1 MGDLFS
7 QDFRDFLQALNDK
20 EVEYILVGGFAVILH
35 GYQRVTGDMD
45 IWVNRTDSNYSRI
58 VEAFNQFGMPVFDM
72 TRENFLHEKK
82 PDVFIFGRRPNA
94 IDIMLQVK
102 GLRFSECFEIAKWF
116 EDDGLKIKVLHIN
129 HLRQAKKEA
138 GRFKD
143 FDDLEH
149 LPNNPET

>member
-7 QDFRDFLQALNDK
+7 NDFREFLHALNEQ

-45 IWVNRTDSNYSRI
+45 IWVNRTEENYIRI
-58 VEAFNQFGMPVFDM
+58 KAAFDQFGMPVFDM
-72 TRENFLHEKK
+72 NRENFLFEKSM
-82 PDVFIFGRRPNA
+82 DVFRFGRRPNA
-94 IDIMLQVK
+94 IDIMLSVK
-102 GLRFSECFEIAKWF
+102 GLQFSECFEIAKWF
-116 EDDGLKIKVLHIN
+116 EDDGLRIKVLHIN

-149 LPNNPET
+149 LPQS

>member
-7 QDFRDFLQALNDK
+7 SDFREFLQALNDQ

-45 IWVNRTDSNYSRI
+45 IWVNRTEENYIRI
-58 VEAFNQFGMPVFDM
+58 KAAFDQFGMPVFDM
-72 TRENFLHEKK
+72 SRENFLFEKSM
-82 PDVFIFGRRPNA
+82 DVFRFGRRPNA
-94 IDIMLQVK
+94 IDIMLSVK
-102 GLRFSECFEIAKWF
+102 GLQFSECFEIAKWF
-116 EDDGLKIKVLHIN
+116 EDDGLQIKVLHIN

-149 LPNNPET
+149 LHQS

>member
-7 QDFRDFLQALNDK
+7 SDFREFLQALNEQ

-45 IWVNRTDSNYSRI
+45 IWVNRTEENYIRI
-58 VEAFNQFGMPVFDM
+58 KAAFDQFGMPVFDM
-72 TRENFLHEKK
+72 SRENFLFEKSM
-82 PDVFIFGRRPNA
+82 DVFRFGRRPNA
-94 IDIMLQVK
+94 IDIMLSVK
-102 GLRFSECFEIAKWF
+102 GLQFSECFEIAKWF
-116 EDDGLKIKVLHIN
+116 EDDGLQIKVLHIN

-149 LPNNPET
+149 LPQS

>member
-7 QDFRDFLQALNDK
+7 SDFREFLQALNDQ

-45 IWVNRTDSNYSRI
+45 IWVNRTEENYIRI
-58 VEAFNQFGMPVFDM
+58 KAAFDQFGMPVFDM
-72 TRENFLHEKK
+72 SRENFLFEKSM
-82 PDVFIFGRRPNA
+82 DVFRFGRRPNA
-94 IDIMLQVK
+94 IDIMLSVK
-102 GLRFSECFEIAKWF
+102 GLQFSECFEIAKWF
-116 EDDGLKIKVLHIN
+116 EDDGLQIKVLHIN

-149 LPNNPET
+149 LPQS

>member
-7 QDFRDFLQALNDK
+7 SDFREFLQALNEQ

-45 IWVNRTDSNYSRI
+45 IWVNRTEENYVRI
-58 VEAFNQFGMPVFDM
+58 KAAFDQFGMPVFDM
-72 TRENFLHEKK
+72 SRENFLFEKSM
-82 PDVFIFGRRPNA
+82 DVYRFGRRPNA
-94 IDIMLQVK
+94 IDIMLSVK
-102 GLRFSECFEIAKWF
+102 GLQFSECFEIAKWF
-116 EDDGLKIKVLHIN
+116 EDDGLQIKVLHIN

-149 LPNNPET
+149 LPQS

>member
-7 QDFRDFLQALNDK
+7 SDFREFLQALNEQ

-45 IWVNRTDSNYSRI
+45 IWVNRTEENYIRI
-58 VEAFNQFGMPVFDM
+58 KAAFDQFGMPVFDM
-72 TRENFLHEKK
+72 SRENFLFEKSM
-82 PDVFIFGRRPNA
+82 DVFRFGRRPNA
-94 IDIMLQVK
+94 IDIMLSVK
-102 GLRFSECFEIAKWF
+102 GLQFSECFEIAKWF
-116 EDDGLKIKVLHIN
+116 EDDGLQVKVLHIS

-149 LPNNPET
+149 LPQS

>member
-7 QDFRDFLQALNDK
+7 SDFREFLQALNEQ

-45 IWVNRTDSNYSRI
+45 IWVNRTEENYIRI
-58 VEAFNQFGMPVFDM
+58 KAAFDQFGMPVFDM
-72 TRENFLHEKK
+72 SRENFLFEKSM
-82 PDVFIFGRRPNA
+82 DVFRFGRRPNA
-94 IDIMLQVK
+94 IDIMLSVK
-102 GLRFSECFEIAKWF
+102 GLQFSECFEIAKWF
-116 EDDGLKIKVLHIN
+116 EDDGLQIKVLHIN
-129 HLRQAKKEA
+129 HLRLAKKEA

-149 LPNNPET
+149 LPQS